1 MLDPPHFGMC
11 TKRARWA
18 CDTGMERVYLPHAA
32 NPYDAAMQ
40 GPQGAPLGL
49 PRERRLGAGDLAI
62 AAAFMSA
69 ALAVRLLSLHHGPD
83 APWPHS
89 MLYEGDAPVWVQWA
103 QAIGR
108 GEPFEADLAFRT
120 PGVAF
125 LLAWLGLDAAPF
137 TAAKTLWCVLSA
149 ATAGALYLVVAR
161 WFARPAALVAAT
173 LCTASFGQIALA
185 TSLNNEAPYALLVV
199 LAVGGTLA
207 LAERPRWW
215 LCAALGALH
224 GAAMLLRAEHM
235 LLLAMLVVVGAVLG
249 RRAGWRRSLAAQAAV
264 VLVAVAACA
273 PWSLRSHAAAQRFNT
288 ALDAPLPYDSMWPEW
303 SPDAAAALEE
313 LPAFAR
319 APHFRAICRRS
330 LEERWPAVDAA
341 RVRAYFDALGPV
353 PAPVPEWTL
362 VSFKGPL
369 DFALANDPRADGGF
383 SRAGLADG
391 DDAAPA
397 FSFARPAHARLV
409 EDGYAVGLGHIARD
423 PARWL
428 SQCGEKALRFAD
440 GATTGLGLANWPYP
454 PAFVREPVDMAVAAR
469 SDGLWWRVATLGL
482 LAVGCVVA
490 ARRPGGTVLL
500 VVLAYR
506 LAVTLAFYGYAR
518 QSAAIGPI
526 LFAIMG
532 IGLASCIAAIRS
544 RVMNA
549 GTVDE
554 PGARPRLAAGLAAGI
569 AATAV
574 VGVAIAATVRAPA
587 LRARPAQPTGVI
599 VPAPQWSADAFESN
613 TRLVLEPLPR

>member
-1 MLDPPHFGMC
+1 
-11 TKRARWA
+11 
-18 CDTGMERVYLPHAA
+18 
-32 NPYDAAMQ
+32 MQ
-40 GPQGAPLGL
+40 GPSGAQPVS
-49 PRERRLGAGDLAI
+49 PPERRLGAGDLAA
-62 AAAFMSA
+62 AAAFMA
-69 ALAVRLLSLHHGPD
+69 AAIAIRLLALHHGPD

-89 MLYEGDAPVWVQWA
+89 MLYEGDAPAWVRWA
-103 QAIGR
+103 QALGR

-125 LLAWLGLDAAPF
+125 LLHWLGVDNAPF

-149 ATAGALYLVVAR
+149 ITAGALYLVVAR
-161 WFARPAALVAAT
+161 WFTRPAAVVAAA

-199 LAVGGTLA
+199 LAVGATLA

-215 LCAALGALH
+215 LCAALGAMH

-273 PWSLRSHAAAQRFNT
+273 PWSLRSHAAAQRFNA

-319 APHFRAICRRS
+319 TPHFRAICRRS

-341 RVRAYFDALGPV
+341 RVRAYFDALGQI

-391 DDAAPA
+391 DEAAPA

-409 EDGYAVGLGHIARD
+409 EHGYAVGLAHIVEN

-440 GATTGLGLANWPYP
+440 GATTGLGLGNWPFGA
-454 PAFVREPVDMAVAAR
+454 AFVREPVDMAVAAR
-469 SDGLWWRVATLGL
+469 SDAPWWRAGSLALLGL
-482 LAVGCVVA
+482 GCIVA
-490 ARRPGGTVLL
+490 ARRAGGTVLL
-500 VVLAYR
+500 AVLAYR

-518 QSAAIGPI
+518 QSAAIGPV
-526 LFAIMG
+526 LFALMALGVDWCIVALRSRG
-532 IGLASCIAAIRS
+532 ASEDAARIAALPFG
-544 RVMNA
+544 V
-549 GTVDE
+549 
-554 PGARPRLAAGLAAGI
+554 RPPWAAALVAFASV
-569 AATAV
+569 V
-574 VGVAIAATVRAPA
+574 VGVAFLATLRAPA
-587 LRARPAQPTGVI
+587 LRARPTQPSGVI
-599 VPAPQWSADAFESN
+599 TPAPQWAPDAFESN
-613 TRLVLEPLPR
+613 ARLMLEPLPR